1 MKRAQDYGPN
11 QKVWDVEL
19 NLHQD
24 LGVALRPATQN
35 NDVSAMTPGAEE
47 RLWQATADLATA
59 TLAVVDDGAVTVSDS
74 AGSTTSATVTWYD
87 RIVWGLH
94 RGFAGADQR
103 AGQASDYAFDAAGA
117 PTTFLGYTG
126 LGAKDA
132 GNANVSAGNP
142 PVPAA
147 GASWAVLIDTNL
159 WLYVDPGD
167 GKLKIYNNTGS
178 TIRNPLLWLRF
189 TSATGKRP

>member
-1 MKRAQDYGPN
+1 MRRAQNYGPN

-24 LGVALRPATQN
+24 LGVAMRPATQS
-35 NDVSAMTPGAEE
+35 NDLSAMTPGAEE
-47 RLWQATADLATA
+47 RLWQATADLATG
-59 TLAVVDDGAVTVSDS
+59 TIAVVDDGAVTVSDS
-74 AGSTTSATVTWYD
+74 AGATTSSTVSWYD
-87 RIVWGLH
+87 RIVWGIF

-147 GASWAVLIDTNL
+147 GTSWAVLISSGL
-159 WLYVDPGD
+159 WLYVDPSD
-167 GKLKIYNNTGS
+167 GKIKIYNATGS
-178 TIRNPLLWLRF
+178 TIRNPLIWLRF